1 MPVASFL
8 LVMLL
13 AALQARPDFRADV
26 KVVRVDTEVSAD
38 ARPVDGLTKED
49 FRVSD
54 EGKLVEIVY
63 FGHAE
68 EPLDIILVFDTS
80 ASMLPAIERVA
91 EVSRAALGELR
102 SDDRVA
108 VMAFDKDTDLIA
120 DFTSD
125 FDRVQTVVQDDVL
138 RRTFVPVSQIQ
149 PAAYDAARHFLRQPR
164 SNRRRAV
171 VFITDNIGTSREK
184 RALPALW
191 EADAVVGGVVVP
203 GVDMTSR
210 LPVPASWLNSSNISD
225 IAQRTG
231 GEAVKVDD
239 PGRAF
244 RQMIQRMRLR

>member
-68 EPLDIILVFDTS
+68 EPLDIMLVFDTS

-138 RRTFVPVSQIQ
+138 RARSSRSVRSNQRHTTPRVIFFVSREAIV
-149 PAAYDAARHFLRQPR
+149 AALSCSLPTTSGPRARSAHFLRYGRQTP
-164 SNRRRAV
+164 
-171 VFITDNIGTSREK
+171 
-184 RALPALW
+184 
-191 EADAVVGGVVVP
+191 
-203 GVDMTSR
+203 
-210 LPVPASWLNSSNISD
+210 SSAESSC
-225 IAQRTG
+225 QEWT
-231 GEAVKVDD
+231 
-239 PGRAF
+239 
-244 RQMIQRMRLR
+244 